1 MGKRPSLCAIAIDR
15 EGLML
20 QCLLH
25 KTRDDHAVAP
35 RLAWPYSIEKP
46 YDDYWQLLGPVVGQ
60 SGELVD
66 QLGSRITPA
75 RFGRRAVDAVVRL
88 LEWSMALHTINLRRG
103 GDQYFFLELAAEL
116 KDDLSTMNVGHNG
129 RQRILQDIL
138 DTHCGGQVDHNITRA

>member
-1 MGKRPSLCAIAIDR
+1 MQDGHLLCATDIDHFADGLRDIHQLDHRLSDIFDMGKRPSLCAIAIDR

-46 YDDYWQLLGPVVGQ
+46 YDDYWQLLGPAVGQ

-66 QLGSRITPA
+66 QFGSRITPA
-75 RFGRRAVDAVVRL
+75 RFGRRAVDAVV
-88 LEWSMALHTINLRRG
+88 
-103 GDQYFFLELAAEL
+103 
-116 KDDLSTMNVGHNG
+116 
-129 RQRILQDIL
+129 
-138 DTHCGGQVDHNITRA
+138 